1 MPKTKELQEFDRGQI
16 VGAHKFGHSVREIAA
31 QLNIPKSTVQDVIS
45 AYQRGQCTPGKS
57 PGRPRKTT
65 PQLDRLIARAAR
77 RSPENRRLTLSSHK
91 PAKSDSSNHL
101 QQMDS
106 IQKVERKWSVIL

>member
-45 AYQRGQCTPGKS
+45 AYQRG
-57 PGRPRKTT
+57 
-65 PQLDRLIARAAR
+65 
-77 RSPENRRLTLSSHK
+77 
-91 PAKSDSSNHL
+91 
-101 QQMDS
+101 
-106 IQKVERKWSVIL
+106 

>member
-65 PQLDRLIARAAR
+65 PRSDRIIVRAAR
-77 RSPENRRLTLSSHK
+77 RSPENRRLTLSSLTSQLNQTL
-91 PAKSDSSNHL
+91 PTTCS
-101 QQMDS
+101 
-106 IQKVERKWSVIL
+106 KWTVSRRLK